1 MSTAQVFGLFES
13 NPAHVDGMLTA
24 CVGDQISLTCSHD
37 NLDDGVTVWTVSPPV
52 GCMETIIHSYPI
64 HASQCG
70 PFTFQDISD
79 LTGDSIAP
87 LSTTAIATANVS
99 MNGAVVECRDS
110 TGREFNQ
117 IGNTTLCI
125 VGT

>member
-24 CVGDQISLTCSHD
+24 CVGDQISLTCSHN
-37 NLDDGVTVWTVSPPV
+37 NLYDGITVWTVSPPV
-52 GCMETIIHSYPI
+52 SCMETIVHSSI
-64 HASQCG
+64 RASQCG
-70 PFTFQDISD
+70 PFTFQDTTE
-79 LTGDSIAP
+79 LTGDTTAL

-110 TGREFNQ
+110 TGRLFNQ
-117 IGNTTLCI
+117 IGNTTLRI
-125 VGT
+125 VGI